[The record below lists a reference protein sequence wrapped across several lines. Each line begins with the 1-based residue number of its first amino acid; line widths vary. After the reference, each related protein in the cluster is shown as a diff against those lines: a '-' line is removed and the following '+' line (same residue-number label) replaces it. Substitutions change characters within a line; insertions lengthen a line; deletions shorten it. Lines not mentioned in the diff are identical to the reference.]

1 MCIFMMYSLYRIF
14 LFQIEVRMEAEKKIK
29 SKTEKSWQQKVKVV
43 IWWCGEWRAKREIRG
58 GREEEDDKKI

>member
-1 MCIFMMYSLYRIF
+1 MYFYDVLYRIF

-43 IWWCGEWRAKREIRG
+43 VWRAKREIRG
-58 GREEEDDKKI
+58 GGRGGKVDDKKI